1 MSGGQQSYHIFG
13 TSFQKKKKSN
23 KSKEFNVDYFKIVA
37 SAVCSMKIIE
47 TFDL

>member
-13 TSFQKKKKSN
+13 TSFKKKYN
-23 KSKEFNVDYFKIVA
+23 KSKEFNVDYFEIVA